1 MNDWQQFDRTD
12 KLTIGI
18 NLLEIFR
25 RNDEMPFIFKLVADL
40 MKCAERQV
48 IAQLL
53 ILLPEKGGIPWEG
66 FKGRGFLFERQWP
79 DLKIDQRMFLKQKCN
94 NDSRDNR

>member
-18 NLLEIFR
+18 KMLEIFR

-40 MKCAERQV
+40 MKCAER
-48 IAQLL
+48 
-53 ILLPEKGGIPWEG
+53 
-66 FKGRGFLFERQWP
+66 
-79 DLKIDQRMFLKQKCN
+79 
-94 NDSRDNR
+94 

>member
-53 ILLPEKGGIPWEG
+53 ILLPAKRWDPMGGFQG
-66 FKGRGFLFERQWP
+66 ERFF
-79 DLKIDQRMFLKQKCN
+79 I
-94 NDSRDNR
+94 